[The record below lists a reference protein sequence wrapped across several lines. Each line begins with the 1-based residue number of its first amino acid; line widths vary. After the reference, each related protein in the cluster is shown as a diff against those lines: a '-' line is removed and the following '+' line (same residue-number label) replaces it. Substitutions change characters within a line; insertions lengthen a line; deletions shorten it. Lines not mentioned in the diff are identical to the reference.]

1 MTLTYRDKLPDD
13 HPIKRGF
20 VSFVPRRTDTSGAPL
35 LPEPSYPR
43 TPKADPSPDP
53 MQGAVDQIEA
63 ALRAK
68 GEQFAKLTPEQ
79 YARYMADRANGL
91 VLPLQV
97 YIEVAPFLR
106 TEFAVFLS
114 EPSAVTSYPVVCVK
128 LCKYVDQ
135 VIG

>member
-1 MTLTYRDKLPDD
+1 MTFTMRNKLPDD

-20 VSFVPRRTDTSGAPL
+20 VSFVPRRTDTSGTPL

-63 ALRAK
+63 ALRSKIERVDA
-68 GEQFAKLTPEQ
+68 LTPEQ
-79 YARYMADRANGL
+79 YARYMADRDNGL

-97 YIEVAPFLR
+97 YITR
-106 TEFAVFLS
+106 S
-114 EPSAVTSYPVVCVK
+114 ENDRS
-128 LCKYVDQ
+128 
-135 VIG
+135 

>member
-53 MQGAVDQIEA
+53 MQGAIDQIEA
-63 ALRAK
+63 ALRSKIERVDA
-68 GEQFAKLTPEQ
+68 LTPEQ
-79 YARYMADRANGL
+79 YARYLAGVPLNSLSPLPEFTTPKPNDR
-91 VLPLQV
+91 
-97 YIEVAPFLR
+97 
-106 TEFAVFLS
+106 T
-114 EPSAVTSYPVVCVK
+114 
-128 LCKYVDQ
+128 
-135 VIG
+135 